1 MTEEDARGAWCG
13 PRRTHTHT
21 SATDSRAAA
30 HPPLTGKIAHVQTD
44 DEQTLVS
51 FSLTVLSPHP
61 IDDLTP
67 FAAQTLVVGAD
78 DDFMYGI
85 YKSGFEDADDS
96 TRADRLHEVVN
107 EALDLLDATG
117 VSPSELHHD
126 DVRVRAFF
134 TFDPGSETIRPDV
147 VRRLARINSTIW
159 IDANN

>member
-1 MTEEDARGAWCG
+1 VPTA
-13 PRRTHTHT
+13 
-21 SATDSRAAA
+21 
-30 HPPLTGKIAHVQTD
+30 

-67 FAAQTLVVGAD
+67 YAATTLVARAD

-85 YKSGFEDADDS
+85 YKSGFEDSDDS
-96 TRADRLHEVVN
+96 TRADRLHEVAS

-134 TFDPGSETIRPDV
+134 TFDPGAETIRAEIV
-147 VRRLARINSTIW
+147 GRLARINATIW
-159 IDANN
+159 IDANV